1 MKILVAK
8 DAGYCFGVRDAVNLA
23 KKSGD
28 DFQEVYMLGDIVHNE
43 TVVDDLNKRGS
54 KVVESLNDIPED
66 KPVLFRAHG
75 TDPET
80 WKKAQKKKLN
90 IIDAT
95 CPLVTE
101 IHEEIKE
108 LESENRRT
116 IIIGDHNHDE
126 VVGIAAQ
133 VKNPIIISCVD
144 EAKELGKM
152 KRAGVVSQ
160 STQMI
165 ENVQEILNVLSEKV
179 YDLRF
184 VNTICFPT
192 RRNHDQIKKLSNI
205 CDLMIVIGSFTSAN
219 SKRLTQLSL
228 ERNKNSFQVTC
239 ADDINASWFDGIES
253 VGISAGASTPDN
265 LIEDVIAKVKLFSK
279 INVKEEIYG

>member
-75 TDPET
+75 TDPDT
-80 WKKAQKKKLN
+80 WKEAQKKKLN

-133 VKNPIIISCVD
+133 VKDPIIISCVD

-228 ERNKNSFQVTC
+228 ERNENSFQVTC
-239 ADDINASWFDGIES
+239 ADDINESWFDGVES

-265 LIEDVIAKVKLFSK
+265 LIEDVITKVKLFSK
-279 INVKEEIYG
+279 IKVKEEIYG